1 MRIALV
7 EPSRTIQRIV
17 TGIIEPWG
25 HEVHTFMDAPEAL
38 ACLRADTDIR
48 TPITSAEL
56 GASSGIQLVSEAR
69 MLADAQRP
77 LYIILMS
84 SSEQRSRMV
93 LALDS
98 GADDFISKP
107 PAPEE
112 LRARLRAADRITS
125 MQAELIKLA
134 TIDSLT
140 GLLTRRAF
148 VAAATRIL
156 NRATAG
162 HPLSVFIGDL
172 DKFKAINDT
181 HGHEAGDAV
190 LRKVSEELKLMDMP
204 AGRLGGEEVALLME
218 ARLDGAVELAERFRK
233 SVGEFSIRAG
243 DATMGITC
251 SIGVAEWKP
260 GDTIDALLRRA
271 DVALYEA
278 KHAGRNR
285 VVAAGSFSLSKE
297 HELWRGVAR
306 TLAVRDAS

>member
-172 DKFKAINDT
+172 DKF
-181 HGHEAGDAV
+181 
-190 LRKVSEELKLMDMP
+190 R
-204 AGRLGGEEVALLME
+204 
-218 ARLDGAVELAERFRK
+218 
-233 SVGEFSIRAG
+233 
-243 DATMGITC
+243 
-251 SIGVAEWKP
+251 KP
-260 GDTIDALLRRA
+260 GDTIDAMTATIANDIAGCSRCWWSSPWASRGGSTPRPRSFCSSSPALRWRSFPACRGSSLRR
-271 DVALYEA
+271 
-278 KHAGRNR
+278 NWCC
-285 VVAAGSFSLSKE
+285 S
-297 HELWRGVAR
+297 
-306 TLAVRDAS
+306 ASCRR